1 MKRKSKN
8 EKVVKEKNSKVIVYS
23 TPTCPY
29 CNALKDF
36 LKENKIKFE
45 NIDVSKNQ
53 KAAREIVKKSG
64 QTGVPVTIINGKV
77 IVGFDERAL
86 EREIGKGKK

>member
-1 MKRKSKN
+1 MA
-8 EKVVKEKNSKVIVYS
+8 VKVYS

-64 QTGVPVTIINGKV
+64 QTGVPVTIIDGKV

>member
-77 IVGFDERAL
+77 IVGFDQAAL
-86 EREIGKGKK
+86 EKAIGKGK

>member
-1 MKRKSKN
+1 MG
-8 EKVVKEKNSKVIVYS
+8 VIVYS

-64 QTGVPVTIINGKV
+64 QTGVPVTIIDGKV

>member
-1 MKRKSKN
+1 MA
-8 EKVVKEKNSKVIVYS
+8 VKVYS

>member
-77 IVGFDERAL
+77 IVGFDQAAL
-86 EREIGKGKK
+86 EKAIGNGK

>member
-1 MKRKSKN
+1 MPKIK
-8 EKVVKEKNSKVIVYS
+8 VYS

-29 CNALKDF
+29 CNSLKDF

-45 NIDVSKNQ
+45 DIDVSKDE

-64 QTGVPVTIINGKV
+64 QTGVPVTIIGKEI
-77 IVGFDERAL
+77 IVGFDKERL
-86 EREIGKGKK
+86 DKLINKI

>member
-1 MKRKSKN
+1 MPKIK
-8 EKVVKEKNSKVIVYS
+8 VYS

-29 CNALKDF
+29 CNSLKDF

-45 NIDVSKNQ
+45 NIDVSKDE

-64 QTGVPVTIINGKV
+64 QIGVPVTIIDGKV
-77 IVGFDERAL
+77 IVGFDREAL
-86 EREIGKGKK
+86 EKAIGKGK